1 MSSFASKY
9 VQNGSTYAA
18 HVNALENSILKA
30 LSQNV
35 LSEYQNSIYV
45 TETGHEA
52 KTACKC
58 VTNEAIFV
66 RN

>member
-35 LSEYQNSIYV
+35 GSEYQNSISAIKS
-45 TETGHEA
+45 GQEA
-52 KTACKC
+52 KITCKY
-58 VTNEAIFV
+58 VNNEAILV
-66 RN
+66 RD